1 MYALNVYL
9 PLLLLLQFI
18 TYNSYRPAVP
28 TEFVLRQLNLATD
41 VAAGL
46 NFLIQCGA
54 VLIADGQKVDCKA
67 SVISTAGLV
76 SDKPNSL
83 L

>member
-1 MYALNVYL
+1 
-9 PLLLLLQFI
+9 
-18 TYNSYRPAVP
+18 VP

-41 VAAGL
+41 VTAGL
-46 NFLIQCGA
+46 NFLMQCGA
-54 VLIADGQKVDCKA
+54 KLIADGQKVDCKA
-67 SVISTAGLV
+67 SVISAAGLI